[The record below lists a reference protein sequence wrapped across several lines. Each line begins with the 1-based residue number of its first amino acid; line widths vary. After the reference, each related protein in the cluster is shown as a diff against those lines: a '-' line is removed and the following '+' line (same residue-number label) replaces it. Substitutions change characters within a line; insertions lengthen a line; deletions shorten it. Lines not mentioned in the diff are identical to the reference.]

1 MAKRSNAIGEVAM
14 SNSSSTSEL
23 STKVLMYTTRSC
35 PYCTAARGLLD
46 ARSVEYTDLA
56 VDGKP
61 DLRAE
66 MSRLSNARTVPQ
78 IWIDDT
84 HVGGYTELAALERS
98 GKLDLLLG

>member
-1 MAKRSNAIGEVAM
+1 M
-14 SNSSSTSEL
+14 SNSSSEL
-23 STKVLMYTTRSC
+23 ATTVLMYTTLYC
-35 PYCTAARGLLD
+35 PYCVAARNLLD

-56 VDGKP
+56 VDGNAE
-61 DLRAE
+61 LRAE

-78 IWIDDT
+78 IWINDT